1 MFKKFTNGCVRVVN
15 RWLPDAFL
23 FAIILSI
30 IVFIGAM
37 FATGMGPLKVL
48 NAWGD
53 AKGFWGLLAFSMQM
67 ALVLVFGSAM
77 ASAKPCRK
85 ALRAVAGLC
94 HNNMQAIV
102 ITTMVST
109 ICCWLNWGFGL
120 VVGALLAKEV
130 VRRVPTVDYPLL
142 IASAYSGFVIWHAGL
157 SGSIPLDLVAGKA
170 FGEVTYQAP
179 ITATV
184 FHPVNIIMC
193 VVILIAMPFINYAMH
208 PDKAHTVCI
217 DPTLLQDEED
227 KTYEIKTPADRI
239 EHSKILWVILVVAGF
254 AYIVYYF
261 VQNGFTLGLNIVNMI
276 FLFLGILL
284 HGDLRRYVDAIGEAA
299 AGAAGILLQFPFYAG
314 IMGMMVAANEQGV
327 SLASVISQFFVN
339 ISNSITFPMLS
350 FLAAGIVNFFVP
362 SGGGQWAVQG
372 PIMMPAGGHR
382 RRPHRHGHCL
392 GRPVDQHDPAL
403 LGSACSGHC
412 QAVCP
417 GYHGL
422 SGHRSAVHRRGGL
435 PGLPGL
441 GPVVLIYP
449 IHQLRRGAAA
459 AAPLFCPYSSVYALL
474 PIDGGVKVPHQLLA
488 LGVHDLH
495 QVELLKGQAHGEVL
509 GLLDVVG
516 LEKGEEIGPRN
527 VFLFQQNLKA
537 HGVHPPA
544 YVVYLLV
551 YPRRQRRVSPK
562 IPPRK
567 PANLPEGKM
576 QKGLFSPGSVVYNS

>member
-48 NAWGD
+48 NAWGSD
-53 AKGFWGLLAFSMQM
+53 TGFWDLLSFSMQM

-77 ASAKPCRK
+77 ASAKPCKK
-85 ALRAVAGLC
+85 ALRAAAGLC

-102 ITTMVST
+102 VTTFIST

-120 VVGALLAKEV
+120 IAGTLLAKEV

-157 SGSIPLDLVAGKA
+157 SGTIPLSLVAGKE
-170 FGEVTYQAP
+170 FGGVLYKAP
-179 ITATV
+179 ITDTA
-184 FHPVNIIMC
+184 FHPMNLIM
-193 VVILIAMPFINYAMH
+193 VGVILVAMPFVNYAMH
-208 PDKAHTVCI
+208 PDKNHAVCI

-314 IMGMMVAANEQGV
+314 IMGMMVAANDQGV

-339 ISNSITFPMLS
+339 ISNNVTFPMLS

-372 PIMMPAGGHR
+372 PIMMPAGAAMNIDAGR
-382 RRPHRHGHCL
+382 TAMAIAWGDQWTNMIQPFWALPALGIAKLSARDIMGYLVIVLLFTGVVACL
-392 GRPVDQHDPAL
+392 GFLAW
-403 LGSACSGHC
+403 
-412 QAVCP
+412 
-417 GYHGL
+417 GL
-422 SGHRSAVHRRGGL
+422 W
-435 PGLPGL
+435 
-441 GPVVLIYP
+441 
-449 IHQLRRGAAA
+449 
-459 AAPLFCPYSSVYALL
+459 F
-474 PIDGGVKVPHQLLA
+474 
-488 LGVHDLH
+488 
-495 QVELLKGQAHGEVL
+495 
-509 GLLDVVG
+509 
-516 LEKGEEIGPRN
+516 
-527 VFLFQQNLKA
+527 
-537 HGVHPPA
+537 
-544 YVVYLLV
+544 
-551 YPRRQRRVSPK
+551 
-562 IPPRK
+562 
-567 PANLPEGKM
+567 
-576 QKGLFSPGSVVYNS
+576 

>member
-30 IVFIGAM
+30 IVFIGSM
-37 FATGMGPLKVL
+37 CATKMGPLQVL

-53 AKGFWGLLAFSMQM
+53 SKGFWGLLSFSMQM

-77 ASAKPCRK
+77 AAAKPCKK
-85 ALRAVAGLC
+85 ALRAAAGLC

-102 ITTMVST
+102 VTTFIST

-208 PDKAHTVCI
+208 PDRERAVTI
-217 DPTLLQDEED
+217 DPTLLVEDED
-227 KTYEIKTPADRI
+227 KTYEINTPAEKL
-239 EHSKILWVILVVAGF
+239 EHSKILWGILCLAFLV
-254 AYIVYYF
+254 YIIYYF
-261 VQNGFTLGLNIVNMI
+261 ITNGFTLGLNIVNMI

-314 IMGMMVAANEQGV
+314 IMGMMVAANAEGV
-327 SLASVISQFFVN
+327 SLAGVISQFFVN
-339 ISNSITFPMLS
+339 ISNNVTFPMLS

-372 PIMMPAGGHR
+372 PIMMPAGANLGIDAGR
-382 RRPHRHGHCL
+382 TAMAIAWGDQWTNMIQPFWALPALGIAKLSARDIMGYLVIVLLFTGVVACL
-392 GRPVDQHDPAL
+392 GFLAW
-403 LGSACSGHC
+403 
-412 QAVCP
+412 
-417 GYHGL
+417 
-422 SGHRSAVHRRGGL
+422 
-435 PGLPGL
+435 
-441 GPVVLIYP
+441 
-449 IHQLRRGAAA
+449 AAW
-459 AAPLFCPYSSVYALL
+459 F
-474 PIDGGVKVPHQLLA
+474 
-488 LGVHDLH
+488 
-495 QVELLKGQAHGEVL
+495 
-509 GLLDVVG
+509 
-516 LEKGEEIGPRN
+516 
-527 VFLFQQNLKA
+527 
-537 HGVHPPA
+537 
-544 YVVYLLV
+544 
-551 YPRRQRRVSPK
+551 
-562 IPPRK
+562 
-567 PANLPEGKM
+567 
-576 QKGLFSPGSVVYNS
+576 

>member
-284 HGDLRRYVDAIGEAA
+284 HGDLRRYVDAISDAA
-299 AGAAGILLQFPFYAG
+299 GGAAGVLLQFPFYAG
-314 IMGMMVAANEQGV
+314 IMGMMVAANAEGV
-327 SLASVISQFFVN
+327 SLAGVISQFFVN
-339 ISNSITFPMLS
+339 ISNNVTFPMLS
-350 FLAAGIVNFFVP
+350 FLAAGVVNFFVP

-372 PIMMPAGGHR
+372 PIMMPAGAELGIGAGR
-382 RRPHRHGHCL
+382 TAMAIAWGDQWTNMIQPFWALPALGIAKLSARDIMGYLVIVTLFVGVVACL
-392 GRPVDQHDPAL
+392 GFLAW
-403 LGSACSGHC
+403 
-412 QAVCP
+412 
-417 GYHGL
+417 
-422 SGHRSAVHRRGGL
+422 
-435 PGLPGL
+435 
-441 GPVVLIYP
+441 
-449 IHQLRRGAAA
+449 AAW
-459 AAPLFCPYSSVYALL
+459 F
-474 PIDGGVKVPHQLLA
+474 
-488 LGVHDLH
+488 
-495 QVELLKGQAHGEVL
+495 
-509 GLLDVVG
+509 
-516 LEKGEEIGPRN
+516 
-527 VFLFQQNLKA
+527 
-537 HGVHPPA
+537 
-544 YVVYLLV
+544 
-551 YPRRQRRVSPK
+551 
-562 IPPRK
+562 
-567 PANLPEGKM
+567 
-576 QKGLFSPGSVVYNS
+576 